1 MEKSKKQFNIDSY
14 RKEIA
19 KQIAAVEEE
28 MRNTPSHLRRTEL
41 ADEYE
46 DLCDRLDPKFMC
58 EYCYSDRH
66 AYEVLRVEAPKRMVI
81 RQLNAKRVNIGE
93 YYMSDAQE
101 YEFSSNPKA
110 PEVVVR
116 LHKNG
121 RWYEKGN
128 CNPFGITHEPHE
140 YFDFSF

>member
-1 MEKSKKQFNIDSY
+1 MKQFDIDSY
-14 RKEIA
+14 RSEIAKEIA
-19 KQIAAVEEE
+19 AVIEE
-28 MRNTPSHLRRTEL
+28 MKRTRDYWERREL
-41 ADEYE
+41 ADKYE
-46 DLCDRLDPKFMC
+46 DLCDRLNPKFMC

-66 AYEVLRVEAPKRMVI
+66 AYEVLRIETAKRMVI
-81 RQLNAKRVNIGE
+81 RQLNAIRVDDRG
-93 YYMSDAQE
+93 MSDAQN
-101 YEFSSNPKA
+101 YAFSSNPKA

>member
-19 KQIAAVEEE
+19 KEIAAVIEE
-28 MRNTPSHLRRTEL
+28 MKRTSDFWERKEL
-41 ADEYE
+41 ADKYE

-66 AYEVLRVEAPKRMVI
+66 AYEALRAEAPKRMVI

-93 YYMSDAQE
+93 YYMSDAQK

-128 CNPFGITHEPHE
+128 CNPFGITREPYE